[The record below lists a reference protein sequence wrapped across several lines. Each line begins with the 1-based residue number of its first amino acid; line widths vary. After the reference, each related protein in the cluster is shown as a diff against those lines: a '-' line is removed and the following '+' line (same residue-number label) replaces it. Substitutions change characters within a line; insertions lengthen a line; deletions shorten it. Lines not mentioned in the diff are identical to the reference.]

1 MDNISKILSIKLN
14 NKIEK
19 QTMEYCKTNSVIFLC
34 NRIDIILDNFENIV
48 RKDLLMFVMD

>member
-1 MDNISKILSIKLN
+1 MDNISKILSIKL

-34 NRIDIILDNFENIV
+34 NRIDIILDNFGNIV